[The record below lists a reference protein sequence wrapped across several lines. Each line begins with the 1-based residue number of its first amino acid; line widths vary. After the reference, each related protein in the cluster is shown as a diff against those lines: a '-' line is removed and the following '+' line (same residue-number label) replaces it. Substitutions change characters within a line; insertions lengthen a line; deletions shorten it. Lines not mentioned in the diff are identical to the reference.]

1 MKDPLSE
8 VRRRTSDKIT
18 YTNVSIIRRKY
29 NVCAIW
35 RNK

>member
-8 VRRRTSDKIT
+8 LGCRTYDKIT
-18 YTNVSIIRRKY
+18 SMNVSIIRRKY
-29 NVCAIW
+29 NVCDIW